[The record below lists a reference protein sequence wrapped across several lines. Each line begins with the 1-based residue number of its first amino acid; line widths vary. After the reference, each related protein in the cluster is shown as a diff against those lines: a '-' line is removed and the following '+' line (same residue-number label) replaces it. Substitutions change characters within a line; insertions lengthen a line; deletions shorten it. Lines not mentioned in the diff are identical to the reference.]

1 MFRKTSPQRSLLGLD
16 QQLDQAKRK
25 RLERS
30 WAHQYS
36 QHALGL
42 IDEERFAKYY
52 DESNGRPNRSIRMI
66 VSILVFKEMFDLT
79 DEEALEQLEWNV
91 AWHHALDLTPEEA
104 HTCQKTLHNFRARV
118 LADDEGAG
126 LFESTTARIIEA
138 AKLRTGRQRQDST
151 HILSNI
157 RLLTRLGLFTKTI
170 TVFLEALRKAHPR
183 VCARVPEELRA
194 RYLDREG
201 YFADSRGSEAPR
213 RLSQAALDVYTLVK
227 QFESNRA
234 VRSLDAFQLLERL
247 YADQCE
253 PPADEAPEAIEL
265 KEKPSSTSLQSPSDP
280 DATYGHKGKGYETQ
294 LAETCEEDNPF
305 QVVTAVEVHGAHESD
320 QQHVLPMLDQ
330 IERTCGQA
338 PDEMHADAGYAGGD
352 NLVDAQE
359 KHGTALQAPIGSKAP
374 EAPIALV
381 DFVFDKTGR
390 RVLACPMEEEPVKH
404 QPTRRSKAMLA
415 IFSAEQCSTCPFKDI
430 CPTQRRSDESRVLR
444 FTKAQAAVAR
454 RRVEQD
460 GTTFKTRHKIRSGIE
475 ATNSEAKRRHGLAK
489 VRVRGR
495 DRVSLAVRLKMLAIN
510 VKRFVGH
517 YAREAAKAEAEAA
530 LCAC

>member
-1 MFRKTSPQRSLLGLD
+1 MFRKTSPQRSLFGLD
-16 QQLDQAKRK
+16 AQLDDAKRK

-66 VSILVFKEMFDLT
+66 ISILIFKEMFDLT

-118 LADDEGAG
+118 LVDDEGAG
-126 LFESTTARIIEA
+126 LFEGTTARIIEA

-157 RLLTRLGLFTKTI
+157 KLLTRLGLFTKTI
-170 TVFLEALRKAHPR
+170 TAFLEALRKKHPR
-183 VCARVPEELRA
+183 VCSRVAEELRA

-201 YFADSRGSEAPR
+201 YFADSRSSEAPR
-213 RLSQAALDVYTLVK
+213 RLSQAALDVYSLVT
-227 QFESNRA
+227 QFEGNKA
-234 VRSLDAFQLLERL
+234 VQSMESFEVLQRL
-247 YADQCE
+247 YADQCV
-253 PPADEAPEAIEL
+253 APEDDAPDEIVL
-265 KEKPSSTSLQSPSDP
+265 KERPESTSLQSPFDP
-280 DATYGHKGKGYETQ
+280 DATYGHKGKGYEAQ
-294 LAETCEEDNPF
+294 LAETCEDDNPF

-320 QQHVLPMLDQ
+320 QQYVLPILEQ
-330 IERTCGQA
+330 TKRTCGVA
-338 PDEMHADAGYAGGD
+338 PDEMHADAGYASGD
-352 NLVDAQE
+352 NLVQAKE
-359 KHGTALQAPIGSKAP
+359 EHGTALKAPIGSKAP
-374 EAPIALV
+374 EKAIALV
-381 DFVFDKTGR
+381 DFTFDATHR
-390 RVLACPMEEEPVKH
+390 RVLACPMEHEPIKH
-404 QPTRRSKAMLA
+404 QPTRRSKAILA
-415 IFSAEQCSTCPFKDI
+415 IFSAEHCSTCPFNDI
-430 CPTQRRSDESRVLR
+430 CPTQRRSNESRVLR

-460 GTTFKTRHKIRSGIE
+460 EPGFKERHKIRSGIE
-475 ATNSEAKRRHGLAK
+475 ATNSEAKRCHGLAK

-495 DRVSLAVRLKMLAIN
+495 PRVALAVRLKMLAVN

-517 YAREAAKAEAEAA
+517 LATEALKAEAEVAA
-530 LCAC
+530 CAC